1 MGRLMGLDYGDSRIG
16 VAMSDP
22 MHITAS
28 GKCVVDG
35 TKGIKHV
42 ISEIGALVAQND
54 VEKIII
60 GYPLNMNGT
69 QGIRVERTEKF
80 ISRFQEEYPDVEIIR
95 LDERRTTVAADRA
108 MREMGVSQRKKGV
121 SDMLAAAFIL
131 QGYIESVY

>member
-1 MGRLMGLDYGDSRIG
+1 MGRYMGLDYGDSRIG
-16 VAMSDP
+16 VALSDP
-22 MHITAS
+22 LYITAS

-42 ISEIGALVAQND
+42 IEEIGGLVRD
-54 VEKIII
+54 YCVEKIII

-80 ISRFQEEYPDVEIIR
+80 IARFSEAYPDVEIIR
-95 LDERRTTVAADRA
+95 WDERLTTVAADRT
-108 MREMGVSQRKKGV
+108 MRELGVSQRKKGV

-131 QGYIESVY
+131 EGYMNSL